1 MASTES
7 SRARKRAAEAR
18 AAAEAAQ
25 NRRQRLIN
33 IGIGAVLVVVV
44 VGLVGGAWWSS
55 GRSGGNIEPSAD
67 AVLPQGVLA
76 ADSPYAYGVV
86 AAKGAAQG
94 KPVVEI
100 WEDFQCPACEYFEK
114 VFGETVTE
122 MAKSGDAE
130 VIWRTIAFLDSNI
143 PGQNSKRAMSAW
155 GCAIDEGKKDE
166 YHEIVFANQ
175 PTEGVGWTN
184 DQLISFGA
192 QAGIKGDRFDP
203 FKQCVV
209 SETYFGW
216 SVNSTDQMRIQGI
229 TGTPTVV
236 VNGKKVA
243 FDPSDPDG
251 DIERLKKA
259 VAEAGAPQS

>member
-18 AAAEAAQ
+18 AAAEVAQ
-25 NRRQRLIN
+25 KRRQRLIN
-33 IGIGAVLVVVV
+33 IAIGAVLVVVV
-44 VGLVGGAWWSS
+44 VGLIGGAWWS
-55 GRSGGNIEPSAD
+55 GRSGGNIEPSTD
-67 AVLPQGVLA
+67 AVLPQGVLT
-76 ADSPYAYGVV
+76 ADSPYPYGVV

-100 WEDFQCPACEYFEK
+100 WEDFQCPACEQFEK

-130 VIWRTIAFLDSNI
+130 VIWRTIAFLDSNF

-175 PTEGVGWTN
+175 PPEGVGWTN

-229 TGTPTVV
+229 SGTPTVI
-236 VNGKKVA
+236 VNGEKLPDEARRSVEA
-243 FDPSDPDG
+243 F
-251 DIERLKKA
+251 KKA
-259 VAEAGAPQS
+259 VTEAGAPQS